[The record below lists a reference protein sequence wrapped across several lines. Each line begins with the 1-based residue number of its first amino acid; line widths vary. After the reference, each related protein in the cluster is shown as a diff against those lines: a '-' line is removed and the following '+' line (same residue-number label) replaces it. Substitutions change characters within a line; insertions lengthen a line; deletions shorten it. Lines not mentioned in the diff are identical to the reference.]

1 MTRLSLILAVF
12 LLACGGGAASS
23 PTSSPV
29 PVSASDGTAEDDLT
43 LPIGGCRETP
53 VNEEVKRVD
62 PGGLPWAYVVVND
75 ARVDCQDRRVV
86 IQAVPGLSVVLASI
100 RDDGA
105 GTNIAQ
111 VGPSMIEATLADLQE
126 TWSDAR
132 LSQDQTVQ
140 LGEDK
145 RTGRCGRIDFTREG
159 QPLVTHVCSAW
170 ATLNAQSH
178 LILVLFT
185 NTEADNAAAGINVHE
200 VIGNFVDAL
209 VLSPVPIE

>member
-1 MTRLSLILAVF
+1 MARFSRILAVF
-12 LLACGGGAASS
+12 LLACGGGTASS
-23 PTSSPV
+23 PTPSP
-29 PVSASDGTAEDDLT
+29 PPSGAPEATAEDDLT

-53 VNEEVKRVD
+53 VNDDVKRVD
-62 PGGLPWAYVVVND
+62 PGGLPWAYVVVKGG
-75 ARVDCQDRRVV
+75 RVDCQDRRVV
-86 IQAVPGLSVVLASI
+86 IQALPGLSVVLASI
-100 RDDGA
+100 RDDGV
-105 GTNIAQ
+105 GSNIAQ

-185 NTEADNAAAGINVHE
+185 SSEADNVAAGINVHE

-209 VLSPVPIE
+209 VLEPAPIE